1 MERYDIAI
9 IGTGPAGVS
18 AALTAR
24 NRNKSILLLGSR
36 QMSEKVAKAHEI
48 RNYPGLPFIRGQD
61 MAAAFRNQL
70 DQMEIPVTEK
80 RIGAVYAM
88 GDYFALQVG
97 EEMLEAEAVI
107 LAGGVVQGKPL
118 PVGTLYLIPLED
130 QSETRHGKERSRHS
144 AVEFI
149 GRYLAHDLDDVLN
162 RCVLHVQFVGVYIL
176 EGYLVEDGRIDA
188 QEEREDSIGREEIDE
203 QLQGVVVSDA
213 LAQHIVARHVSG
225 TDNQVAA
232 RAHEPVVAPHEGA
245 YHIYQHLAQ
254 PQTLGLGLLAAVRAK
269 ISLER
274 VAAIKTTIRLFRF
287 RFFHIV
293 YLTMGAEAS
302 ACSS

>member
-1 MERYDIAI
+1 MLVEDNDIDCGDNLEEPAQHI
-9 IGTGPAGVS
+9 I
-18 AALTAR
+18 
-24 NRNKSILLLGSR
+24 KSIYEAKGEQQRGEHQGDARIVDLGIELLG
-36 QMSEKVAKAHEI
+36 I
-48 RNYPGLPFIRGQD
+48 
-61 MAAAFRNQL
+61 
-70 DQMEIPVTEK
+70 
-80 RIGAVYAM
+80 
-88 GDYFALQVG
+88 
-97 EEMLEAEAVI
+97 
-107 LAGGVVQGKPL
+107 VQGKPL
-118 PVGTLYLIPLED
+118 PVGTLYFIPPED

-188 QEEREDSIGREEIDE
+188 KEEREDSIGREEIDE
-203 QLQGVVVSDA
+203 HLQGVIVSDA

-225 TDNQVAA
+225 TDNQVAT

-245 YHIYQHLAQ
+245 NHIYQHLAQ
-254 PQTLGLGLLAAVRAK
+254 PQTLGFGLLAAVRAK

-302 ACSS
+302 ACSSYVVFSERKVTKKKANGKIIRTN